1 MRPTDVIKVAWID
14 DIVDFRSLISSK
26 FKSELLLILQFSKK
40 KVNRVNIYLKKILN

>member
-26 FKSELLLILQFSKK
+26 FKSETLVILQFSQKRGK
-40 KVNRVNIYLKKILN
+40 RVIYLKKILN